1 MTFPTVNFITQGY
14 AWEFDPVYVRTQYSS
29 MNSRQRKHMRKNND
43 VFSCRHVL
51 TNSDTETME
60 TYFNETLSKGSLT
73 DVMPY
78 YNSEVEYTGTGQI
91 VNGRYSTRLAHN
103 DLWDFT
109 YTMEIIDRDLTEEQN
124 IYEAINALSGFESSK
139 LFFDALE
146 NMVNNNAL

>member
-1 MTFPTVNFITQGY
+1 
-14 AWEFDPVYVRTQYSS
+14 
-29 MNSRQRKHMRKNND
+29 
-43 VFSCRHVL
+43 
-51 TNSDTETME
+51 ME

-124 IYEAINALSGFESSK
+124 IYEVINALSGFESSK